1 MARVRMHPGNVLREE
16 LRARDMSA
24 NQLALAIRV
33 PANRVTAILRGDRA
47 VSAET
52 ALRLG
57 RYFGTGPEFWMNL
70 QSRYDVSVAVS
81 ERGQLIEQEV
91 QVASV
96 GNTPAPRTNRQTPRP
111 SSVVNRRACRA
122 PRA

>member
-1 MARVRMHPGNVLREE
+1 MHPGNVLREE
-16 LRARDMSA
+16 LRARDMST

-57 RYFGTGPEFWMNL
+57 RYFGAGPEFWMNL
-70 QSRYDVSVAVS
+70 QSRYVVVS

-91 QVASV
+91 PVASV
-96 GNTPAPRTNRQTPRP
+96 GSADR
-111 SSVVNRRACRA
+111 
-122 PRA
+122 

>member
-1 MARVRMHPGNVLREE
+1 MARVRTHPGSVLQEE

-33 PANRVTAILRGDRA
+33 PSNRITAILRGDRA

-57 RYFGTGPEFWMNL
+57 RYFGTGPEFWTNL
-70 QSRYDVSVAVS
+70 QSRYDVSVVVS
-81 ERGQLIEQEV
+81 ERGQLIEEEV
-91 QVASV
+91 PVASAV
-96 GNTPAPRTNRQTPRP
+96 SMDG
-111 SSVVNRRACRA
+111 
-122 PRA
+122 

>member
-1 MARVRMHPGNVLREE
+1 MTVNARVRTHPGSVLQEE

-33 PANRVTAILRGDRA
+33 PSNRITAILRGDRA

-70 QSRYDVSVAVS
+70 QGRYDVSVVVS
-81 ERGQLIEQEV
+81 ERGQLIEEEV
-91 QVASV
+91 PVASAV
-96 GNTPAPRTNRQTPRP
+96 SMDG
-111 SSVVNRRACRA
+111 
-122 PRA
+122 

>member
-1 MARVRMHPGNVLREE
+1 MARVRTHPGSVLQEE

-33 PANRVTAILRGDRA
+33 PANRITAILRGDRA

-57 RYFGTGPEFWMNL
+57 RCFGTGPEFWMNL
-70 QSRYDVSVAVS
+70 QSRYDVSVVVS
-81 ERGQLIEQEV
+81 KRGQLIEEEV
-91 QVASV
+91 AVASAV
-96 GNTPAPRTNRQTPRP
+96 SIDG
-111 SSVVNRRACRA
+111 
-122 PRA
+122 

>member
-1 MARVRMHPGNVLREE
+1 MARVRTHPGRVLSEE
-16 LRARDMSA
+16 LRARGMSA

-47 VSAET
+47 VSADT

-57 RYFGTGPEFWMNL
+57 RYFGTGPELWMTL
-70 QSRYDVSVAVS
+70 QSRYDVSVVVS

-91 QVASV
+91 PVAPVAS
-96 GNTPAPRTNRQTPRP
+96 AHR
-111 SSVVNRRACRA
+111 
-122 PRA
+122 

>member
-1 MARVRMHPGNVLREE
+1 
-16 LRARDMSA
+16 MSA

-70 QSRYDVSVAVS
+70 QSRYDVSVVVS
-81 ERGQLIEQEV
+81 ERGQLIEEEV
-91 QVASV
+91 PVA
-96 GNTPAPRTNRQTPRP
+96 A
-111 SSVVNRRACRA
+111 VVSADR
-122 PRA
+122 

>member
-1 MARVRMHPGNVLREE
+1 MARVRTHPGVVLREE
-16 LRARDMSA
+16 LRIRGMSA

-57 RYFGTGPEFWMNL
+57 RYFGTGPEFWLNL
-70 QSRYDVSVAVS
+70 QSSYDISVVVSN
-81 ERGQLIEQEV
+81 RGKLIEQEV
-91 QVASV
+91 PVAAVASLD
-96 GNTPAPRTNRQTPRP
+96 
-111 SSVVNRRACRA
+111 C
-122 PRA
+122 

>member
-1 MARVRMHPGNVLREE
+1 
-16 LRARDMSA
+16 MSA

-33 PANRVTAILRGDRA
+33 PSNRITAILRGDRA

-70 QSRYDVSVAVS
+70 QSRYDVSVVVS
-81 ERGQLIEQEV
+81 ERGQLIEEEV
-91 QVASV
+91 PVASAV
-96 GNTPAPRTNRQTPRP
+96 SMDR
-111 SSVVNRRACRA
+111 
-122 PRA
+122 

>member
-1 MARVRMHPGNVLREE
+1 MARVRTHPGSVLRKE

-33 PANRVTAILRGDRA
+33 PSNRITAILRGDRA

-70 QSRYDVSVAVS
+70 EGRYDVSVVVS
-81 ERGQLIEQEV
+81 ERGHLIEEEV
-91 QVASV
+91 PVASAV
-96 GNTPAPRTNRQTPRP
+96 SMDG
-111 SSVVNRRACRA
+111 
-122 PRA
+122 

>member
-1 MARVRMHPGNVLREE
+1 MARVRTHPGRVLSEE
-16 LRARDMSA
+16 LRARGMSA

-47 VSAET
+47 VSADT

-57 RYFGTGPEFWMNL
+57 RYFGTGPELWMTL
-70 QSRYDVSVAVS
+70 QSRYDVSVVVS

-91 QVASV
+91 PVAPV
-96 GNTPAPRTNRQTPRP
+96 ATLHR
-111 SSVVNRRACRA
+111 
-122 PRA
+122 

>member
-1 MARVRMHPGNVLREE
+1 
-16 LRARDMSA
+16 MSA

-33 PANRVTAILRGDRA
+33 PSNRITAILRGDRA

-70 QSRYDVSVAVS
+70 QSRYDVSVVVS
-81 ERGQLIEQEV
+81 ERGQLIEEEV
-91 QVASV
+91 PVASAV
-96 GNTPAPRTNRQTPRP
+96 SMDG
-111 SSVVNRRACRA
+111 
-122 PRA
+122 

>member
-1 MARVRMHPGNVLREE
+1 MARVRTHPGVVLREE
-16 LRARDMSA
+16 LRIRGMSA

-57 RYFGTGPEFWMNL
+57 RYFGTGPEFWLNL
-70 QSRYDVSVAVS
+70 QSSYDISVVVSN
-81 ERGQLIEQEV
+81 RGKLIEQEV
-91 QVASV
+91 PVSSVAS
-96 GNTPAPRTNRQTPRP
+96 PD
-111 SSVVNRRACRA
+111 C
-122 PRA
+122 

>member
-1 MARVRMHPGNVLREE
+1 MARVRTHPGVVLREE
-16 LRARDMSA
+16 LRIRGMSA

-57 RYFGTGPEFWMNL
+57 RYFGTGPEFWLNL
-70 QSRYDVSVAVS
+70 QSSYDISVVVSN
-81 ERGQLIEQEV
+81 RGKLIEQEV
-91 QVASV
+91 PVASV
-96 GNTPAPRTNRQTPRP
+96 A
-111 SSVVNRRACRA
+111 SLDC
-122 PRA
+122 

>member
-70 QSRYDVSVAVS
+70 QSMYDVSVVVS

-91 QVASV
+91 PVASV
-96 GNTPAPRTNRQTPRP
+96 GIADR
-111 SSVVNRRACRA
+111 
-122 PRA
+122 